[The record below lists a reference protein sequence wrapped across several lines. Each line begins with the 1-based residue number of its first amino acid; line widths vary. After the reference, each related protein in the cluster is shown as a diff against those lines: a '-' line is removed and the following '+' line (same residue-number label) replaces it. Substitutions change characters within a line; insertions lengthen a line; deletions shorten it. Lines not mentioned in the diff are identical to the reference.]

1 MKKAI
6 LISLVAMTLIAT
18 EGLAWGQKGHDVTC
32 AIAEKH
38 LTKRAKR
45 HIKKVLEG
53 KSIVYWA
60 NWLDNASHTPEYEHT
75 KTWHY
80 KNVNADQTYDEV
92 PPFKD
97 GDVVVAINEQI
108 SKLKS
113 GTLTHEEE
121 ALALKMLIHFLGDI
135 HQPMHL
141 GHKTDYGGNRV
152 HIFFF
157 KEETNLHT
165 IWDTDLVES
174 AHKWTY
180 TEWVDQIDRINRKER
195 KALEQGTA
203 DDWARETYQYAKQ
216 VYEETPEGTE
226 ISYDYIADHTQLI
239 ENQLLK
245 GGIRLARILNEI
257 Y

>member
-6 LISLVAMTLIAT
+6 LISLVAMSLIAT

-45 HIKKVLEG
+45 HIKKVLDG
-53 KSIVYWA
+53 KSIVYWG
-60 NWLDNASHTPEYEHT
+60 NWLDNASHTPQYEYT
-75 KTWHY
+75 KSWHY
-80 KNVNADQTYDEV
+80 KNINADQTYDEV

-113 GTLTHEEE
+113 GELSHEEE

-141 GHKTDYGGNRV
+141 GHQTDLGGNRV
-152 HIFFF
+152 NVLFF

-165 IWDTDLVES
+165 VWDTDLVES
-174 AHKWTY
+174 AHKWGY
-180 TEWVDQIDRINRKER
+180 PEWVDQIDRLNRKER
-195 KALEQGTA
+195 KAIEQGTA
-203 DDWARETYQYAKQ
+203 DDWARETYRYAQ
-216 VYEETPEGTE
+216 AVYENTPEGTK
-226 ISYDYIADHTQLI
+226 ISYDYVAKYTPLVEQ
-239 ENQLLK
+239 QLLK

>member
-1 MKKAI
+1 MKKTI

-97 GDVVVAINEQI
+97 GDVVVAINVI
-108 SKLKS
+108 TIKLDVK
-113 GTLTHEEE
+113 
-121 ALALKMLIHFLGDI
+121 KI
-135 HQPMHL
+135 
-141 GHKTDYGGNRV
+141 
-152 HIFFF
+152 
-157 KEETNLHT
+157 
-165 IWDTDLVES
+165 
-174 AHKWTY
+174 
-180 TEWVDQIDRINRKER
+180 
-195 KALEQGTA
+195 
-203 DDWARETYQYAKQ
+203 
-216 VYEETPEGTE
+216 
-226 ISYDYIADHTQLI
+226 
-239 ENQLLK
+239 
-245 GGIRLARILNEI
+245 GIM
-257 Y
+257 